1 MSPFDQTFWL
11 LEQWAHWSKV
21 GDGGNQLDKLN
32 YAAVAPGFQ
41 SLRRASSSPQISDAV
56 AAEVDRTVATLC
68 QEDPESGRA
77 VCLYFFRR
85 ATYQDVARRMNIE
98 RRRAAALVK
107 NGIAWI
113 SDFLDNPER

>member
-1 MSPFDQTFWL
+1 MDDGTVYL

-21 GDGGNQLDKLN
+21 GHGGNQIAKLN
-32 YAAVAPGFQ
+32 YAPVAPGFQ
-41 SLRRASSSPQISDAV
+41 SLRRASNSPQITDAV

-68 QEDPESGRA
+68 QEDPESGKA
-77 VCLYFFRR
+77 VCLYFL
-85 ATYQDVARRMNIE
+85 AGGTYQAVGRRMNIE

-113 SDFLDNPER
+113 SDFLDDPSR